1 MSPFSSFASR
11 AERGIAEGMALGPY
25 EESGTPYEVV
35 IAGGGLAGRALALA
49 LVKLAPKGFR
59 IALVD
64 AEVPRA
70 EVSQANTPAREDAR
84 ALALS
89 AATKSLLSVL
99 DVWPT
104 LQANAQPI
112 TSIEITDSPLHA
124 ELRPHFLGFDD
135 ELKSGEPGA
144 YLVDYGALSRAL
156 ETAVAREAG
165 IDIFAPDT
173 VVDYSTDDFSIA
185 AKLAS
190 GAELKARLLVA
201 ADGKRSRLRERAGI
215 KCVSWSYPQVG
226 IVTTVAHTRPHHG
239 RAVQHFLPAGP
250 FAMLPLTGNRSSI
263 VWTEEKERGA
273 AIMALDEAG
282 FTGELATRFGAKL
295 GEIKLAGPRQSF
307 PLDFQIARSFI
318 ADRLALIGDAAHVVH
333 PLAGQGLNIGM
344 RDVAALAEIIVE
356 EARLGL
362 DVGAPPGLE
371 RYQRWRRFD
380 SAFSAAV
387 MDGLNRLF
395 SNDSAPLRVLRDL
408 GLGLVDRA
416 PQLKRLLVREA
427 AGTTG
432 NVPRL
437 LKGERV

>member
-1 MSPFSSFASR
+1 
-11 AERGIAEGMALGPY
+11 MALGPY

-135 ELKSGEPGA
+135 ELKRGEPGA

>member
-1 MSPFSSFASR
+1 MAQEPHR
-11 AERGIAEGMALGPY
+11 EGV
-25 EESGTPYEVV
+25 SPYEVV
-35 IAGGGLAGRALALA
+35 IAGGGFTGRALALA
-49 LVKLAPKGFR
+49 LTKLAPKGFR
-59 IALVD
+59 VALVD
-64 AEVPRA
+64 AEPTFGEAPHRDA
-70 EVSQANTPAREDAR
+70 TAQEDAR

-89 AATKSLLSVL
+89 AATKNLLSVL
-99 DVWPT
+99 EVWTSLKPP
-104 LQANAQPI
+104 AEPI
-112 TSIEITDSPLHA
+112 SSIDITDSPLQA

-135 ELKSGEPGA
+135 ELKSGEPAA
-144 YLVDYGALSRAL
+144 YLVEYGALYHAL
-156 ETAVAREAG
+156 AAAVKTEKS
-165 IDIFAPDT
+165 IEIFSPDT
-173 VVDYSTDDFSIA
+173 VVDYSTDDFSA
-185 AKLAS
+185 VAKLAS
-190 GAELKARLLVA
+190 GAEVKARLLVA
-201 ADGKRSRLRERAGI
+201 SDGKRSRLREAAGI
-215 KCVSWSYPQVG
+215 KCVSWSYPQLG

-263 VWTEEKERGA
+263 VWTEEKERGT
-273 AIMALDEAG
+273 AIMTLDEEG
-282 FTGELATRFGAKL
+282 FTRELATRFGARL

-307 PLDFQIARSFI
+307 PLEFQIARSFI

-356 EARLGL
+356 ETRLGL
-362 DVGAPPGLE
+362 DIGSAPGLE

-395 SNDSAPLRVLRDL
+395 SNDNAPLRVLRDL
-408 GLGLVDRA
+408 GLGLVDRV
-416 PQLKRLLVREA
+416 PELKRFLVREA
-427 AGTTG
+427 AGGTG

>member
-1 MSPFSSFASR
+1 MAQEPHR
-11 AERGIAEGMALGPY
+11 EGV
-25 EESGTPYEVV
+25 SPYEVV
-35 IAGGGLAGRALALA
+35 IAGGGFTGRALALA
-49 LVKLAPKGFR
+49 LTKLAPKGFR
-59 IALVD
+59 VALVD
-64 AEVPRA
+64 ADPSFGEGPRREA
-70 EVSQANTPAREDAR
+70 VAQEDAR

-89 AATKSLLSVL
+89 AATKNLLSVL
-99 DVWPT
+99 DVWTSLRPPPE
-104 LQANAQPI
+104 PI
-112 TSIEITDSPLHA
+112 SSIDITDSRLNA

-135 ELKSGEPGA
+135 ELKSGKPAA
-144 YLVDYGALSRAL
+144 YLVEYGALYRAL
-156 ETAVAREAG
+156 EAAVRTEKP
-165 IDIFAPDT
+165 IEILAPDT
-173 VVDYSTDDFSIA
+173 VVDYSTDDFSVV
-185 AKLAS
+185 AKLGS
-190 GAELKARLLVA
+190 GAEIKARLLVA
-201 ADGKRSRLRERAGI
+201 SDGKRSRLREAAGI
-215 KCVSWSYPQVG
+215 KCVSWSYPQLG

-273 AIMALDEAG
+273 AIMALDEEG
-282 FTGELATRFGAKL
+282 FTRELATRFGARL

-307 PLDFQIARSFI
+307 PLEFQIARSFI

-344 RDVAALAEIIVE
+344 RDVAALAETIVE

-362 DVGAPPGLE
+362 DIGSGPGLE

-380 SAFSAAV
+380 SAFSGAV

-395 SNDSAPLRVLRDL
+395 SNDNSPLRVLRDL
-408 GLGLVDRA
+408 GLGLVDRV
-416 PQLKRLLVREA
+416 PELKRFLVREA
-427 AGTTG
+427 AGETG

>member
-1 MSPFSSFASR
+1 MAQEPHR
-11 AERGIAEGMALGPY
+11 EGV
-25 EESGTPYEVV
+25 SPYEVA
-35 IAGGGLAGRALALA
+35 IAGGGFTGRALALA
-49 LVKLAPKGFR
+49 LTKLAPKGFR
-59 IALVD
+59 VALVD
-64 AEVPRA
+64 AEPSFSEGPRREA
-70 EVSQANTPAREDAR
+70 TAQEDAR

-89 AATKSLLSVL
+89 AATKNLLSVL
-99 DVWPT
+99 DVWTSLRPPPE
-104 LQANAQPI
+104 PI
-112 TSIEITDSPLHA
+112 SSIDITDSRLNA

-135 ELKSGEPGA
+135 ELKSGEPAA
-144 YLVDYGALSRAL
+144 YLVEYGALYQAL
-156 ETAVAREAG
+156 EAAVRTEKS
-165 IDIFAPDT
+165 IEIFAPNT
-173 VVDYSTDDFSIA
+173 VVDYSTDDFSAI
-185 AKLAS
+185 AKLGS
-190 GAELKARLLVA
+190 GAEIKARLLVA
-201 ADGKRSRLRERAGI
+201 SDGKRSRLREAAGI

-273 AIMALDEAG
+273 AIMALDAED
-282 FTGELATRFGAKL
+282 FTRELATRFGTRL

-307 PLDFQIARSFI
+307 PLEFQIARSFI

-344 RDVAALAEIIVE
+344 RDVAALAETIVE

-362 DVGAPPGLE
+362 DIGSGPGLE

-380 SAFSAAV
+380 SAFSGAV

-395 SNDSAPLRVLRDL
+395 SNDNAPLRVLRDL
-408 GLGLVDRA
+408 GLGLVDRV
-416 PQLKRLLVREA
+416 PELKRFLVREA
-427 AGTTG
+427 AGGTG

>member
-1 MSPFSSFASR
+1 
-11 AERGIAEGMALGPY
+11 MALGPY

-135 ELKSGEPGA
+135 ELKRGEPGA

-416 PQLKRLLVREA
+416 PQLKHFLVREA

-432 NVPRL
+432 DVPRL